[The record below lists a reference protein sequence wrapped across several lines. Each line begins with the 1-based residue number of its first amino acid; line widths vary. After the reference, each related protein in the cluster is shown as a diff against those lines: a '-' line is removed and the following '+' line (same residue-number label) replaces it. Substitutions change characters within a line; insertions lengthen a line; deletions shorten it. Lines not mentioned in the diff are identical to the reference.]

1 MPSLNGSEAQFAII
15 QEQVMDPLHKIVRL
29 LTHVNIASSLALLA
43 WLAMAN
49 DSARARVDG
58 GLLNQDSSSAAAR
71 TDR

>member
-1 MPSLNGSEAQFAII
+1 
-15 QEQVMDPLHKIVRL
+15 MDSLHKIVRL